1 MSINL
6 KQIQTIEEQ
15 NEVKLYP
22 KRGIALT
29 KGEGAYVFDTSG
41 KKYLDFMTN
50 LGVNILGYS
59 NPTITQAISKQL
71 EILPSIHQTFYS
83 QARAEFLKEIT
94 SILPTELNQ
103 VVFTNSGTE
112 SIEAALKLAM
122 AATGKS
128 KFIAASNSYHGRTL
142 GSLSVTGQDKYKE
155 PFLPMLGNVTHVQ
168 FNDFE
173 DLKQNLSKDVAAV
186 ILEPIQGEAGIIFPD
201 ENYFKEVKKVCE
213 SQGVLL
219 ILDEIQSAIRTGAW
233 FAFEHYGVIPDIL
246 CLSKSLSYGIPFG
259 LVVTT
264 PTVGS
269 LMPKGGHGST
279 FAGNPLSCIAA
290 TEVIKEI
297 KKNQLLSNASKV
309 GDYFLSKLKELNH
322 PAILSI
328 KGAGLWIGIELKEQT
343 TPYLKKM
350 QDKGLIAA
358 SSSSDTIRFLPPINI
373 SKKEVNEALSI
384 IKEVFS

>member
-1 MSINL
+1 MFTNL
-6 KQIQTIEEQ
+6 KQMQTFEDK

-22 KRGIALT
+22 KRGIALV
-29 KGEGAYVFDTSG
+29 KGIGFYMLDSNG

-50 LGVNILGYS
+50 IGVNILGYS
-59 NPTITQAISKQL
+59 NPVITQVISKQL
-71 EILPSIHQTFYS
+71 ELLPSVHQTFYS
-83 QARAEFLKEIT
+83 ETRAKFLKEVL
-94 SILPTELNQ
+94 SILPTSLNQ
-103 VVFTNSGTE
+103 VIFTNSGTE

-122 AATGKS
+122 AATGRN

-155 PFLPMLGNVTHVQ
+155 PFLPMLGDVTHIQ
-168 FNDFE
+168 FNDLE
-173 DLKQNLSKDVAAV
+173 ALKQNLSEDAAAV
-186 ILEPIQGEAGIIFPD
+186 ILEPIQGEAGIILPD
-201 ENYFKEVKKVCE
+201 ENYLKEVKKVCE

-219 ILDEIQSAIRTGAW
+219 ILDEIQSAIRTGVW
-233 FAFEHYGVIPDIL
+233 FAFEHYKVIPDIL

-264 PTVGS
+264 PKVGS

-279 FAGNPLSCIAA
+279 FAGNPLACVAA

-297 KKNQLLSNASKV
+297 KKNQLLLNATKT
-309 GDYFLSKLKELNH
+309 GDYFLNKLKELNY
-322 PAILSI
+322 PTILNV
-328 KGAGLWIGIELKEQT
+328 KGAGLWIGIELKEPI

-373 SKKEVNEALSI
+373 SKKEVDEALSI